1 MRKVMLA
8 GLVFAGAAGFLV
20 AGRAAEPASA
30 KASGCLWSA
39 AQDAVQAAPQNHRVI
54 LENDKVRV
62 LDVTVP
68 PRTKENI
75 HAHCWPSVLYVT
87 EAGKYVDYDIN
98 GKVLFDSRS
107 MTSPPLPMVLWK
119 DPEAPHAVENLD
131 DKPLHL
137 VRVEL
142 KPETR

>member
-1 MRKVMLA
+1 MRKVLLA
-8 GLVFAGAAGFLV
+8 GLVFAGAVGFLV

-68 PRTKENI
+68 PRTKESI

>member
-1 MRKVMLA
+1 MRKVLLA
-8 GLVFAGAAGFLV
+8 GLVFAGAVGFLV

-98 GKVLFDSRS
+98 GKVLFDRNEFIAKLIDLFIVVAANEIVPPVVQ
-107 MTSPPLPMVLWK
+107 SPAHEMRGFH
-119 DPEAPHAVENLD
+119 D
-131 DKPLHL
+131 
-137 VRVEL
+137 
-142 KPETR
+142 